1 MHQDY
6 IYPQMAEYL
15 ILVWQH
21 VHHHVLIVEVG
32 ERCSFIAVDG
42 QVHIVGPRPPRARFH
57 L

>member
-6 IYPQMAEYL
+6 IYPQMPEYL

-21 VHHHVLIVEVG
+21 VHHHVSIMDVD
-32 ERCSFIAVDG
+32 ERCGCIAVDG
-42 QVHIVGPRPPRARFH
+42 QVQVVGPRPPRACFH